1 MEYTLFALFMILC
14 VIAGIELIQGLVK
27 WIFVSKSSAKSII
40 VFPVKGTCEDIE
52 YIVRYLNWKCGN
64 ELQDCTDTILLVDMG
79 ADSETITL
87 CRKLCE
93 DYETVGFCKSSE
105 IEKYLH

>member
-14 VIAGIELIQGLVK
+14 VIAAIEIIQGLVK
-27 WIFVSKSSAKSII
+27 WIFASKSPDKSII
-40 VFPVKGTCEDIE
+40 IFPVKGTCEDIE

-64 ELQDCTDTILLVDMG
+64 EPFDFAEKILLVDMG
-79 ADSETITL
+79 ADNETVTL
-87 CRKLCE
+87 CKKLCE

-105 IEKYLH
+105 IEEYLH